1 MNGKYD
7 VLPSEKCFPLR
18 RERKVRD
25 SHLTK
30 IMSEASK
37 FNSPLQIVA
46 LAIVTAFLTFAL
58 ITGTIWIKEL
68 HQTVSE
74 FNQVDYI
81 GDKDDVHSEI
91 HLSR

>member
-1 MNGKYD
+1 MTNMMYS
-7 VLPSEKCFPLR
+7 LPKCFPLI
-18 RERKVRD
+18 RERKEGQA
-25 SHLTK
+25 LTN
-30 IMSEASK
+30 IMVQALK

-46 LAIVTAFLTFAL
+46 LAIVIAFLIFAL
-58 ITGTIWIKEL
+58 IIGTIWVKEL